1 MSVGAEA
8 SGHRAAAQPVEPGE
22 TASRVRHDP
31 DLGRRWL
38 ADVIPRPKALS
49 NQREVLV
56 ALDALLGLVA
66 EVIEAIR
73 DLITQG
79 SGERAPPRTA
89 RAPV

>member
-31 DLGRRWL
+31 DLGRRCC
-38 ADVIPRPKALS
+38 VIPRPKALS